1 MGGDD
6 HFLICTE
13 GLVAASSEEDPDVC
27 HADTGER
34 IKVQKQR
41 WGRHNCAKGS
51 RNSNFQSH
59 THPIKYIED
68 GAEVHCEVEPEFG
81 GSRNGKPPNKQRPG
95 FYIGH
100 HLILIR
106 RGSSFRR
113 LLSLVHIRKL
123 EIPVP
128 GHYMIGA
135 AKTCKKN

>member
-1 MGGDD
+1 
-6 HFLICTE
+6 
-13 GLVAASSEEDPDVC
+13 
-27 HADTGER
+27 
-34 IKVQKQR
+34 
-41 WGRHNCAKGS
+41 
-51 RNSNFQSH
+51 
-59 THPIKYIED
+59 
-68 GAEVHCEVEPEFG
+68 VELEFG
-81 GSRNGKPPNKQRPG
+81 GSGNGKPPNKQRLG

-135 AKTCKKN
+135 AKTCKKKLILVLLAKVRTKLLPHMRHQICLVGILWFPLSDPKVRKRTLIMAHRIDPIDTGLWKQIFTARQVERVKI

>member
-1 MGGDD
+1 MALKSRKLVTTETTVFICTCAKIENDTAGMGSDE

-41 WGRHNCAKGS
+41 WGRHNCAKDS

-68 GAEVHCEVEPEFG
+68 GAEVHCEVELEFG
-81 GSRNGKPPNKQRPG
+81 G
-95 FYIGH
+95 
-100 HLILIR
+100 
-106 RGSSFRR
+106 
-113 LLSLVHIRKL
+113 
-123 EIPVP
+123 
-128 GHYMIGA
+128 
-135 AKTCKKN
+135 